1 MEKVYAPED
10 EAYNQ
15 AVIKRRAQLD
25 RVYDALPG
33 FASPAFWQA
42 LESTEIALE
51 VLVRCL
57 RKAIACGDAQGCNR
71 IISVLIQRTQ
81 TSNEY
86 WARSMLNHLSLS
98 EDERQAMVCDLC
110 ADLYEGL
117 IRVLM
122 QPEHA
127 FWEEN
132 FFHCLQFERKHVY
145 RSFMMREGR
154 WYDRHVKRSERIPRA
169 LLSSLDQPGP
179 LAEEEMSALE
189 VEDERAQMMLRS
201 IELSDLLRLVLHL
214 PDTLKTVV
222 LLIFWEGHLEK
233 EVAQILGITDR
244 TVRNRVQRALKLL
257 RERLKMEREENFY
270 E

>member
-1 MEKVYAPED
+1 VEKVYASED

-15 AVIKRRAQLD
+15 AVMKRRAQLD

-33 FASPAFWQA
+33 YASPAFWQA
-42 LESTEIALE
+42 LETTEIALE

-57 RKAIACGDAQGCNR
+57 RKAIACGDAQGCNH
-71 IISVLIQRTQ
+71 IISVIIQRTQ

-86 WARSMLNHLSLS
+86 WARSMLNRLSLS

-117 IRVLM
+117 IRALM
-122 QPEHA
+122 RPEHA

-154 WYDRHVKRSERIPRA
+154 WHDQHVKRSERIPRA
-169 LLSSLDQPGP
+169 LLSSLDQPG
-179 LAEEEMSALE
+179 LQTEEEMCALE
-189 VEDERAQMMLRS
+189 MEDERAQMMLRS
-201 IELSDLLRLVLHL
+201 IELSDLLWLVLRL
-214 PDTLKTVV
+214 PGPLKTAII
-222 LLIFWEGHLEK
+222 LIFWEGHSEK
-233 EVAQILGITDR
+233 EVAQLLGITDR
-244 TVRNRVQRALKLL
+244 TVRNRVQRALQLL

-270 E
+270 G